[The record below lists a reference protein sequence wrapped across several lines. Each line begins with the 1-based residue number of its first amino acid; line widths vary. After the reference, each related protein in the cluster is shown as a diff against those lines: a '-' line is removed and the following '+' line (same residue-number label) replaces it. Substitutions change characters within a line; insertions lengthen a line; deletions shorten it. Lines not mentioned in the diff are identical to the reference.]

1 MGDIKETIQSQYSAS
16 PTITRLVENL
26 GTLFDHSKD
35 IENFYKKVFDVDTCE
50 SYGLD
55 VWGRIVGVKR
65 DATMVTVVGVPYF
78 GFHNPYNKD
87 ETGFDQTPFYHGAE
101 EKTFVLSDEAYR
113 LYIKAKAIANICNG
127 SIEQLN
133 YMLKMLLPKCDVR
146 VTRISAM
153 HFRLVCSG
161 PLTDFERTLL
171 LSGSMPPVPTGVTFE
186 VELNGARYFGFNET
200 ENTAFND
207 GPLFQRKY

>member
-1 MGDIKETIQSQYSAS
+1 MNEILETVQSQYATA
-16 PTITRLVENL
+16 PTITSLVKGFGE
-26 GTLFDHSKD
+26 LFDRKAD
-35 IENFYKKVFDVDTCE
+35 IDAFYSKVFDLDTCD

-55 VWGRIVGVKR
+55 IWGRIVGVKR
-65 DATMVTVVGVPYF
+65 NASMVTVVGVPYF

-87 ETGFDQTPFYHGAE
+87 EKGFNQEPFFHGAE
-101 EKTFVLSDEAYR
+101 DKTFVLSDDAYR
-113 LYIKAKAIANICNG
+113 LYIKAKAITNICNG
-127 SIEQLN
+127 SIERLN
-133 YMLKMLLPKCDVR
+133 YMLNMLLPKCDVR
-146 VTRISAM
+146 LTRVSAM

-171 LSGSMPPVPTGVTFE
+171 LSGSMPPIPTGVTFE
-186 VELNGARYFGFNET
+186 AELNGARYFGFNAV

>member
-1 MGDIKETIQSQYSAS
+1 MSDITETIQSQYAAA
-16 PTITRLVENL
+16 PKIRKLIKGL
-26 GTLFDHSKD
+26 GELFDRRKD
-35 IENFYKKVFDVDTCE
+35 IENFYTKVFDIDTCD

-78 GFHNPYNKD
+78 GFHNKYNKD
-87 ETGFDQTPFYHGAE
+87 EKGFNQKPFFHGAE
-101 EKTFVLSDEAYR
+101 EQTFVLSDDAYR

-127 SIEQLN
+127 SLEQLN
-133 YMLKMLLPKCDVR
+133 YMLNMLLPHCDVR
-146 VTRISAM
+146 LTRVRAM

-171 LSGSMPPVPTGVTFE
+171 LSGTMPPIPTGVTFE
-186 VELNGARYFGFNET
+186 AELNGARYFGFNET